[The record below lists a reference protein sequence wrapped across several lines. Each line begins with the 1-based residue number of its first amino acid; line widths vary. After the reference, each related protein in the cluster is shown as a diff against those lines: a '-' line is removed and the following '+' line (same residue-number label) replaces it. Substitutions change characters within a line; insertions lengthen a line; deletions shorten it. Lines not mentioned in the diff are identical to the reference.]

1 MRPGGKKAAA
11 LMTAVAA
18 CFATV
23 ACVSASP
30 AEEEAAAGTAALVVH
45 FVAVEAEP
53 VVGGRRVGEVFGCA
67 DRLVAV
73 DVEKTTTAETVE
85 ERVTAALAA
94 QFAAK
99 DEAPEGLYNALARSV
114 LRVAKVEP
122 VPALPGAYRVH
133 LGGNLRLGGACDTPR
148 VREQLEATATQFPE
162 VEMVEIFLGDEP
174 LDAAMAARGR
184 Q

>member
-1 MRPGGKKAAA
+1 VRPGGKKAAA
-11 LMTAVAA
+11 LVTAAAA
-18 CFATV
+18 CFAAV

-30 AEEEAAAGTAALVVH
+30 AEEAAGSAALVVH
-45 FVAVEAEP
+45 FVAVEGEP
-53 VVGGRRVGEVFGCA
+53 VVGGRQVGEVFGCA

-73 DVEKTTTAETVE
+73 DVEETTAAETIE
-85 ERVTAALAA
+85 ARVTAALAA

-99 DEAPEGLYNALARSV
+99 DEAPEGLYDSLARSV
-114 LRVAKVEP
+114 LRVDRVEP

-184 Q
+184 E

>member
-1 MRPGGKKAAA
+1 VRPGGKNASA
-11 LMTAVAA
+11 LVLAVAA
-18 CFATV
+18 CFAAV

-30 AEEEAAAGTAALVVH
+30 AEEATAGPAALVVH
-45 FVAVEAEP
+45 FVAVEGEP
-53 VVGGRRVGEVFGCA
+53 VVGGRQVGELFGCA
-67 DRLVAV
+67 DHLVAV
-73 DVEKTTTAETVE
+73 DSEKTTAAETVE
-85 ERVTAALAA
+85 ERITAALAA

-99 DEAPEGLYNALARSV
+99 AQAPDGLYDALARSV
-114 LRVAKVEP
+114 LRVDRVEP

-174 LDAAMAARGR
+174 LDAAMASRGR
-184 Q
+184 E